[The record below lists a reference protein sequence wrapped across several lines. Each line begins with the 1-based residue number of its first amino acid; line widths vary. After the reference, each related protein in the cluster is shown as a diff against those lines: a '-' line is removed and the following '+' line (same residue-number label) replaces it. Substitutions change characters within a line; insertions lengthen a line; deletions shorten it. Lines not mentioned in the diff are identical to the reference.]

1 MSHITINK
9 DTKIGEEEI
18 ELAATFFYHPANGY
32 KQKEMNRNLLALDV
46 ASKTGWATKTASGTW
61 DLNPKKDESKGMALI
76 RFKAKLTE
84 IVKLEGVNIIVFE
97 RPAGMHVSSVI
108 SQSEKHG
115 VLKLFCEENSIEYK
129 AYSASEIKRF
139 ATGKGNAG
147 KPAMIASCYH
157 NYGIQPL
164 DDNHADALHIYH
176 LAIKDLH
183 L

>member
-1 MSHITINK
+1 MS
-9 DTKIGEEEI
+9 
-18 ELAATFFYHPANGY
+18 
-32 KQKEMNRNLLALDV
+32 RNLLALDI
-46 ASKTGWATKTASGTW
+46 ATKTGWATGTASGTW

-84 IVKLEGVNIIVFE
+84 VVKLEGIDLVVFE

-115 VLKLFCEENSIEYK
+115 VLKLFCEENKIEYK

-147 KPAMIASCYH
+147 KPLMVAACESK
-157 NYGIQPL
+157 YGIKPV
-164 DDNHADALHIYH
+164 DDNHADALHIFH
-176 LAIKDLH
+176 LAKQDLM

>member
-1 MSHITINK
+1 
-9 DTKIGEEEI
+9 
-18 ELAATFFYHPANGY
+18 
-32 KQKEMNRNLLALDV
+32 MNRKLLALDI
-46 ASKTGWATKTASGTW
+46 ATITGWATTTSSGIW
-61 DLNPKKDESKGMALI
+61 DLKPKRDESGGMALI

-84 IVKLEGVNIIVFE
+84 VVNSEGIDLIVFE

-115 VLKLFCEENSIEYK
+115 VLKLFCEENKIEYK

-139 ATGKGNAG
+139 ATGKGNSG
-147 KPAMIASCYH
+147 KPLMIAACESK
-157 NYGIQPL
+157 YGIKPI

-176 LAIKDLH
+176 LAKSDLM